1 MKNTMNTR
9 KANETV
15 TPNTTTA
22 TESTPSPAGEH
33 KCCCGG
39 GGKCGC
45 DGHGGCGCCHGKH
58 HK

>member
-1 MKNTMNTR
+1 MKNAIIPRNE
-9 KANETV
+9 NETV
-15 TPNTTTA
+15 TPSTTA
-22 TESTPSPAGEH
+22 AESTTSHTEEH

-39 GGKCGC
+39 GKCGY

>member
-1 MKNTMNTR
+1 MKNAMNSR
-9 KANETV
+9 KETETV
-15 TPNTTTA
+15 KTTSPA
-22 TESTPSPAGEH
+22 AESTASHAEEH
-33 KCCCGG
+33 KCCCG